1 MERLARIAWT
11 LAAAFLA
18 LVSTPSAR
26 AQQPPDILHQKAVL
40 ELPGMNTVLV
50 DTGIVYSTVAGHAL
64 KLDFFRPRPEKG
76 AAKAGRS
83 PRTQAPLVIFV
94 NGVGVDDPPLR
105 RWGIYQSWGRLAAV
119 SGMAAVTYDCRR
131 DAAREDL
138 ETLVAHLRRD
148 SGRYGID
155 PNDIAIW
162 ASSANLTE
170 GSRYALNPANT
181 HVKAAVFYY
190 GSIDTTYFRTD
201 LPILVGRAGLDNMAT
216 NAGLD
221 NFVWRA
227 LRRNATVS
235 SINVPNGRHGFDLFD
250 NEESSREAVRATL
263 AFLRANLSLEV
274 QEGYRSRAAQRL
286 AVDRHAARD
295 WAGALEA
302 AQAWLTQDPAQ
313 AQGWMILGDAHY
325 NLRRYREAGE
335 NYDRAGNA
343 GYYPAFAFYNAGC
356 SWALA
361 GERERAL
368 TSVEKAVAT
377 GFVTDRRG
385 MANDPDFASIK
396 DDPRFV
402 KATQTPAA
410 SERP

>member
-1 MERLARIAWT
+1 MGRLARIS
-11 LAAAFLA
+11 LILVAAFLPLA
-18 LVSTPSAR
+18 GTPAAR
-26 AQQPPDILHQKAVL
+26 AQQEPDILHQKAVL
-40 ELPGMNTVLV
+40 ELPGMSSVRV
-50 DTGIVYSTVAGHAL
+50 DTGIVYSTVAGRGL
-64 KLDFFRPRPEKG
+64 KLDFFHPRPEKG
-76 AAKAGRS
+76 AVTAGRS
-83 PRTQAPLVIFV
+83 PRNAAPLVIFV
-94 NGVGVDDPPLR
+94 NGVGVDNPPLR
-105 RWGIYQSWGRLAAV
+105 RWGIYQSWGRLTAV
-119 SGMAAVTYDCRR
+119 TGMAAVTYDCRR
-131 DAAREDL
+131 EAAREDL
-138 ETLVAHLRRD
+138 ETLVAHLRQNSD
-148 SGRYGID
+148 RYGID
-155 PNDIAIW
+155 PNDIAVW
-162 ASSANLTE
+162 ACSANLTE

-190 GSIDTTYFRTD
+190 GSVDTTYFRTD
-201 LPILVGRAGLDNMAT
+201 LPLLVGRAGLDNMAT

-263 AFLRANLSLEV
+263 AFLRANLSAGV
-274 QEGYRSRAAQRL
+274 QEGYQARAAQRR

-302 AQAWLTQDPAQ
+302 TQAWLAQEPTQ
-313 AQGWMILGDAHY
+313 AQGWMILGDAYY

-356 SWALA
+356 SWALS

-402 KATQTPAA
+402 KMTQPPEA
-410 SERP
+410 SDRP